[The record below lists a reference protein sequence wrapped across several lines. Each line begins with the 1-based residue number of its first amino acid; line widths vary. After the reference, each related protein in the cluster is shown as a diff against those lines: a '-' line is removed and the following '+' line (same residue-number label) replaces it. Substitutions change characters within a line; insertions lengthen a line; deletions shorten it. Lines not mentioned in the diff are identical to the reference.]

1 MNYNNFSKITSKGQ
15 VTIPHEIREELHLST
30 GSKLKFVIQ
39 NNSILL
45 MPINNKL
52 SDLKGILPKPK
63 QALTILQMNNII
75 KEKDDRN

>member
-1 MNYNNFSKITSKGQ
+1 MINNNFSKLTSKGQ
-15 VTIPHEIREELHLST
+15 VTIPQDIREELHLST
-30 GSKLKFVIQ
+30 GSRLKFVIQ

-63 QALTILQMNNII
+63 QTLTVEQMNNII
-75 KEKDDRN
+75 KEKDDRD

>member
-1 MNYNNFSKITSKGQ
+1 MINNNFSKLTSKGQ
-15 VTIPHEIREELHLST
+15 VTIPHDIREELHLST
-30 GSKLKFVIQ
+30 GSRLKFVIQ

-63 QALTILQMNNII
+63 QALTVEQMNNII